1 MKKLLLILLC
11 LPLLFNSCDQCK
23 DCYDSSGTYGGEFCR
38 SDYSSKQ
45 EFDDAI
51 DDAYNSGGYCVND

>member
-1 MKKLLLILLC
+1 MI
-11 LPLLFNSCDQCK
+11 FSACDECK
-23 DCYDSSGTYGGEFCR
+23 DCYDSSGTYGGEFCK

-51 DDAYNSGGYCVND
+51 DMAYNAGGYCVDN